1 MKKQTDL
8 AVKLRDIASRAQAD
22 TADTTALTEA
32 AETFE
37 ENARLVE
44 LAAHPECPAD
54 LGFGGTLAWHR
65 DKINK
70 LRQRPLA

>member
-8 AVKLRDIASRAQAD
+8 AVKLREIASRAQAD
-22 TADTTALTEA
+22 TADITILAEA
-32 AETFE
+32 AETLE
-37 ENARLVE
+37 ENARIVE
-44 LAAHPECPAD
+44 LAAHPECPVD

-70 LRQRPLA
+70 LRQRPQA